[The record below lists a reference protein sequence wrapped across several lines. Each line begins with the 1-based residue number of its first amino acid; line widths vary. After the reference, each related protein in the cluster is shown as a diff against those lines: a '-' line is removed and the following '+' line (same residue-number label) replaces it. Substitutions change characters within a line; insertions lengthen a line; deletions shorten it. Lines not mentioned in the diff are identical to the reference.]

1 MDLNNIIDDLELS
14 LEYLEELKSTINDS
28 LLLFRV
34 EELIDKYKV
43 TNKVNLIKR
52 AKDQLWNLEMDS
64 DMWNHHTC
72 DTEEYD

>member
-14 LEYLEELKSTINDS
+14 LEYLEELKSTINDR